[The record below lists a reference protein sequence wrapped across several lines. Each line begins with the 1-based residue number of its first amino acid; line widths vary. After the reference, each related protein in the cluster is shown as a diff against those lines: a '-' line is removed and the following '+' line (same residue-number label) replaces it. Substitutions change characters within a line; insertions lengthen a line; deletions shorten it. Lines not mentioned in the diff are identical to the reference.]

1 MTDAARIRVRV
12 PVPEAPEPLT
22 SEPEGPEAVGY
33 GKPPKTHRF
42 KPGQSGNPKG
52 QRKGSRNIDTLYR
65 EVLDMKVKTSVG
77 GQTQTITAIKAVV
90 IKQMQKALA
99 GDFRSMEAVI
109 EAQIKY
115 AETKDAKIKALDLG
129 ERSRAILEQARE
141 RMRLDIAAEMEQRK

>member
-1 MTDAARIRVRV
+1 M
-12 PVPEAPEPLT
+12 
-22 SEPEGPEAVGY
+22 EAVGY
-33 GKPPKTHRF
+33 GKPPKAHRF
-42 KPGQSGNPKG
+42 KPGQSGNPNG
-52 QRKGSRNIDTLYR
+52 RRKGSRNIETLYR

-77 GQTQTITAIKAVV
+77 GQTQTITALKAVI

-115 AETKDAKIKALDLG
+115 AETKDAKNKALDLG